1 VTIPHGLLM
10 KPGQGTSL
18 SIVGDVL
25 TFKAVGE
32 DTAGQ
37 YTLVEVRVA
46 PQIGPPPHIHHREDE
61 AFYIQDGELEFQLDD
76 QIVIST
82 PGTFLYSPKGHLHSF
97 RNNTTQGAKM
107 LVWYMPAGIER
118 FFAEIGVEVDSPDA
132 PSIPATPAAIERV
145 LAAAPKYGIEFK
157 TEPHQESFAT

>member
-1 VTIPHGLLM
+1 MSIPQGLLI

-32 DTAGQ
+32 DTDGQ
-37 YTLVEVRVA
+37 YTLVEVQVD
-46 PQIGPPPHIHHREDE
+46 PEIGPPPHIHYREDE
-61 AFYIQDGELEFQLDD
+61 AFYIQEGELEFQLDD
-76 QIVIST
+76 QIVIAT

-97 RNNTTQGAKM
+97 TNKTNQRAKM
-107 LVWYMPAGIER
+107 LAWFMPAGIEK

-132 PSIPATPAAIERV
+132 PAVPATPAAIERI
-145 LAAAPKYGIEFK
+145 LAVAPKYGIEFK
-157 TEPHQESFAT
+157 V

>member
-1 VTIPHGLLM
+1 MTIPDGLLI

-18 SIVGDVL
+18 SIVGDVV

-37 YTLVEVRVA
+37 YTLFEVRVD
-46 PQIGPPPHIHHREDE
+46 PEIGPPPHIHHREDE
-61 AFYIQDGELEFQLDD
+61 AFYIQEGELEFQLDD
-76 QIVIST
+76 QIVIAT

-97 RNNTTQGAKM
+97 TNKTNQRAKM
-107 LVWYMPAGIER
+107 LVWCMPAGIEKY
-118 FFAEIGVEVDSPDA
+118 FAEVGVEVDSPDA
-132 PSIPATPAAIERV
+132 PSVSATPEAIKRV

-157 TEPHQESFAT
+157 V

>member
-1 VTIPHGLLM
+1 MTMPVGLLM

-37 YTLVEVRVA
+37 YTLVEVRVD
-46 PQIGPPPHIHHREDE
+46 PQIGPPLHIHHREAE
-61 AFYIQDGELEFQLDD
+61 AFYIQEGELEFQLDD
-76 QIVIST
+76 QIVIAT

-97 RNNTTQGAKM
+97 RNNTTQRAKM
-107 LVWYMPAGIER
+107 LAWYMPAGIER
-118 FFAEIGVEVDSPDA
+118 FFAEIGVEVDNPDA
-132 PSIPATPAAIERV
+132 PSVPATPAAIERV

-157 TEPHQESFAT
+157 T